1 MTSRLF
7 NATRACVTSFA
18 MIAGASQIASAQD
31 ARNIGEV
38 VTVFKWVGANH
49 KISITAFEDPKV
61 AGVTCHISRPV
72 AGGITGSLGIAEE
85 KSDASVTCRQTGP
98 ISYREP
104 IVAGTKGEE
113 VFNEKRNMFFKA
125 LHVTRF
131 FDEASQTLVYLTWS
145 DKLIDGS
152 PKSSLSAVTPMP
164 WPTETGMVK
173 AEKPRLA
180 R

>member
-1 MTSRLF
+1 MTSRAF
-7 NATRACVTSFA
+7 HATRACVTSFA
-18 MIAGASQIASAQD
+18 MIASASQIASAQD

-38 VTVFKWVGANH
+38 VTAFKWIGADH
-49 KISITAFEDPKV
+49 KIRITAFEDPKV

-72 AGGITGSLGIAEE
+72 AGGISGSLGIAEE

-98 ISYREP
+98 ISYKAP
-104 IVAGTKGEE
+104 IAAGTKGEE
-113 VFNEKRNMFFKA
+113 VFNESRNMFFKA

-164 WPTETGMVK
+164 WPTKTGMIEAEYPKLVK
-173 AEKPRLA
+173 
-180 R
+180 